1 MIWQI
6 YQEYF
11 CLAIHGREFMENFYL
26 LLVVVL
32 FALAVSDLIV
42 GVSNDA
48 VNFLNSSF
56 GSKSAPKWL
65 IFTVAAFG
73 ILLGVTFSS
82 GMMEVAR
89 KGIFHPD
96 MFVFSE
102 IMVIF
107 LAVMITDVMLL
118 DVFNTLGLPTSTTVS
133 LVFELLG
140 SAVAVALVKL
150 QRMGGSMFDIY
161 QYINT
166 EKALAIISGIL
177 VSVVIAFTVGALL
190 QWLTRLI
197 FTFQYQR
204 RIKYLG
210 SVYGGF
216 SFVILTYFILT
227 GTKGAS
233 WLTAENIAWLKENM
247 SMILTASFV
256 GWGLLFQ
263 LLQLFWKKFNVLQVI
278 VLAGTFSLAM
288 AFAGNDLVNFI
299 GVPLAGLESFKSWNS
314 AGGVDPSAF
323 SMGMLKNPVKTDTF
337 MLLLAGIIMAVTL
350 ITSRK
355 AKTVIATTVDLS
367 RQSEG
372 EERFGS
378 SSLSRAIVRGSIL
391 MGNRVGSLA
400 SPKAKRWIDSRFV
413 QRDTESNLPDKPAF
427 DMIRAASN
435 LVVSSI
441 LIIMGTNL
449 KLPLSTTYVTFMV
462 AMGTS
467 LADRAWDRDSA
478 VYRVS
483 GVFAVIGGWFLT
495 AVVAFTIAAF
505 IASLISIGGKFMFF
519 VLGGLAIFTV
529 VRSHTIH
536 RRREASKEAEE
547 FPEPTVKAESIL
559 HKTSQDTSNA
569 IITISKAYFLGLE
582 SFCKENRKQ
591 LGEIDAEIEE
601 FNQRARKLK
610 ANIHKIIQKLQ
621 QDSVETGH
629 YYVQIVDYLREM
641 AHSIKYVVH
650 PMFEHLKNNHKP
662 FNQEQYEEIDQFGT
676 HVSDFL
682 NFALHIIKESRF
694 EQLDELI
701 EKRQNI
707 LNEMR
712 ELEKK
717 QVRRIKKKEIN
728 SKNTMLF
735 FNMMSETKNL
745 LLQTV
750 NLLKSTRDFVQYTK
764 S

>member
-1 MIWQI
+1 
-6 YQEYF
+6 
-11 CLAIHGREFMENFYL
+11 MENFYL
-26 LLVVVL
+26 ILVVVL

-48 VNFLNSSF
+48 VNFLNASF
-56 GSKSAPKWL
+56 GSKSAPKWV
-65 IFTVAAFG
+65 IFSVAALG
-73 ILLGVTFSS
+73 ILVGVTFSS

-96 MFVFSE
+96 MFAFSE

-107 LAVMITDVMLL
+107 LAVMIADVLLL
-118 DVFNTLGLPTSTTVS
+118 DIFNTFGLPTSTTVS
-133 LVFELLG
+133 LVFDLLG
-140 SAVAVALVKL
+140 AAMAVALVKL
-150 QRMGGSMFDIY
+150 QKMGGSMFDIY

-177 VSVVIAFTVGALL
+177 VSVVIAFTVGVLL
-190 QWLTRLI
+190 QWLTRII
-197 FTFQYQR
+197 FTFQYQKK
-204 RIKYLG
+204 IKYLG
-210 SVYGGF
+210 SIYGGF
-216 SFVILTYFILT
+216 SFVVLTYFILL

-233 WLTAENIAWLKENM
+233 WLTVESVEWVKSNM
-247 SMILTASFV
+247 GVILIFSFIF
-256 GWGLLFQ
+256 WTL
-263 LLQLFWKKFNVLQVI
+263 LLQVIQFAWKKFDVLVVI
-278 VLAGTFSLAM
+278 VLAGTFSLAL

-299 GVPLAGLESFKSWNS
+299 GVPLAGFESFKAWKG
-314 AGGVDPSAF
+314 AGTTDPNLF
-323 SMGMLKNPVKTDTF
+323 GMGILNNPVKTDTW
-337 MLLLAGIIMAVTL
+337 MLLAAGFIMAVTMV
-350 ITSRK
+350 TSGK
-355 AKTVIATTVDLS
+355 ARTVIATTVDLS

-378 SSLSRAIVRGSIL
+378 SAASRAIVRGSIL
-391 MGNRVGSLA
+391 TAKRIGVVA
-400 SPKAKRWIDSRFV
+400 SPGIKNWIDSRFKQHDYETNV
-413 QRDTESNLPDKPAF
+413 PENPSFDK
-427 DMIRAASN
+427 IRAASN

-467 LADRAWDRDSA
+467 LADRAWDRESA

-483 GVFAVIGGWFLT
+483 GVFTVIGGWFLT
-495 AVVAFTIAAF
+495 AIAAF
-505 IASLISIGGKFMFF
+505 TTAAVMALLISLGGKVMFF
-519 VLGGLAIFTV
+519 VLGAFAIFTV
-529 VRSHTIH
+529 IRSHAIH
-536 RRREASKEAEE
+536 RKRVAEKVEAEE
-547 FPEPTVKAESIL
+547 FPEPTVKAERIL
-559 HKTSQDTSNA
+559 LKTTQDTSNA

-582 SFCKENRKQ
+582 SFYRENRKQ

-621 QDSVETGH
+621 QDSIETGH

-641 AHSIKYVVH
+641 AHSIKYIVQ

-662 FNQEQYEEIDQFGT
+662 FSHEQHDDINIFGA

-682 NFALHIIKESRF
+682 NYALHIIKESKF
-694 EQLDELI
+694 EHLDELI
-701 EKRQNI
+701 AKRQNI
-707 LNEMR
+707 LNEML
-712 ELEKK
+712 ELERK
-717 QVRRIKKKEIN
+717 QIRRIKRKEIN
-728 SKNTMLF
+728 SKNSVLF

-750 NLLKSTRDFVQYTK
+750 NLLKATRDFVQYTR

>member
-1 MIWQI
+1 
-6 YQEYF
+6 
-11 CLAIHGREFMENFYL
+11 MENFYL
-26 LLVVVL
+26 LLIVVL

-56 GSKSAPKWL
+56 GSKSAPKWV
-65 IFTVAAFG
+65 IFTVAALG

-150 QRMGGSMFDIY
+150 YKTGGSMFDIY

-177 VSVVIAFTVGALL
+177 VSVVIAFTVGVFL
-190 QWLTRLI
+190 QWITRMI
-197 FTFQYQR
+197 FTFQYKR
-204 RIKYLG
+204 KITYLG
-210 SVYGGF
+210 AIYGGF
-216 SFVILTYFILT
+216 SFVVLSYFILI

-233 WLTAENIAWLKENM
+233 WLTDERIEWIHSNM
-247 SMILTASFV
+247 ASILTLSFV
-256 GWGLLFQ
+256 FWTVLFQ
-263 LLQLFWKKFNVLQVI
+263 ILILLWKKFDILKVI

-299 GVPLAGLESFKSWNS
+299 GVPLAGLESFKAWSN
-314 AGGVDPSAF
+314 AGGVAPSDF
-323 SMGMLKNPVKTDTF
+323 TMGMLKEPVKTNTF
-337 MLLLAGIIMAVTL
+337 MLLLAGVIMAVTL

-378 SSLSRAIVRGSIL
+378 SPLSRAIVRGSIL
-391 MGNRVGSLA
+391 MGNRMGSVLT
-400 SPKAKRWIDSRFV
+400 PGAKRWIDSRFV
-413 QRDTESNLPDKPAF
+413 HRDQNINQPDKPAF

-467 LADRAWDRDSA
+467 LADRAWDRESA

-495 AVVAFTIAAF
+495 AVVAFTIAA
-505 IASLISIGGKFMFF
+505 IVASLISIGGKFMIF
-519 VLGGLAIFTV
+519 VMGGLAIFIV
-529 VRSHTIH
+529 VRSHSIH
-536 RRREASKEAEE
+536 RKREAVKEAEE

-559 HKTSQDTSNA
+559 HKTTKDASNA
-569 IITISKAYFLGLE
+569 IITVSKAYFLGLE
-582 SFCKENRKQ
+582 SFYKENRKQ

-610 ANIHKIIQKLQ
+610 ANTYKIIQKLQ
-621 QDSVETGH
+621 LDSIETGH

-641 AHSIKYVVH
+641 AHSIKYVVR
-650 PMFEHLKNNHKP
+650 PMYEHLKNNHKP
-662 FNQEQYEEIDQFGT
+662 FIPDQYEEIDQFGN

-694 EQLDELI
+694 EDLDELI
-701 EKRQNI
+701 DKRQNI
-707 LNEMR
+707 LIEMR
-712 ELEKK
+712 DLEKK
-717 QVRRIKKKEIN
+717 QVRRIRKREIN
-728 SKNTMLF
+728 SKNSMLF

-750 NLLKSTRDFVQYTK
+750 NLLKATRDFVQYTK